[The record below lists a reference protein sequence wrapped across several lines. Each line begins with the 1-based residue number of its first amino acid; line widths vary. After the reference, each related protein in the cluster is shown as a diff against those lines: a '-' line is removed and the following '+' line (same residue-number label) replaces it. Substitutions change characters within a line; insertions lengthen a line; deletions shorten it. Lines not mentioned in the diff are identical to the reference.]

1 MEEVILDL
9 ESDGLLD
16 TITKIHLLV
25 YRNLNT
31 GELTISSTHS
41 EIINSLDDLQDKK
54 IIGHNILGFDLI
66 ALKKLYDFSIP
77 IDQTLD
83 TLILSRLIY
92 PNLRETD
99 SKVRKIEAK
108 LWGGHSLK
116 AWGERLGS
124 FKGTFNQQE
133 DAFKELTTEMID
145 YCVNDVHL
153 TELLHEH
160 LSNNLPSK
168 DSIDL
173 EHQIADICLKQEEAG
188 FCFDEEQAVE
198 LYSDLADKRSK
209 LSTKLGEVFGS
220 WIVDEGLRKNDT
232 YSKIKIVD
240 FNPNSR
246 KHIAKRLQELRG
258 LTPKEFTPSNEPKI
272 DEKVLSKLNYP
283 EAKLM
288 SQYFI
293 LNKRIGQLA
302 EGNQAWINLSKK
314 GRLHG
319 KVNTMG
325 AQTSRCSHS
334 HPNLAQV
341 PNLNAPFGKECR
353 TLFRADPK
361 MELLGVD
368 VSSLELRCLSHYLAR
383 YDNGAYGRVLLEGD
397 VHTTNQ
403 KAAGLSTRDQA
414 KTFIYGF
421 LYGAGNE
428 KIGQIVGKGRAEGSR
443 LKKEFLTKIPALKS
457 LRDAVQK
464 KAERG
469 FLTGLDGRKVPVR
482 STHSALNTL
491 LQSAGA
497 IICKRW
503 IVEMHSLLEEEF
515 KYGEDYKQ
523 VAFVHDEVQL
533 TVKEKYAEKI
543 GTLAIEAIRIA
554 GERYNFRIPLTGEF
568 KTGQTWAT
576 TH

>member
-1 MEEVILDL
+1 MEEVVLDL
-9 ESDGLLD
+9 ESNGLLD
-16 TITKIHLLV
+16 TITKVHLLV
-25 YRNLNT
+25 YRNLSN
-31 GELTISSTHS
+31 GELTIADTDSK
-41 EIINSLDDLQDKK
+41 IKDALLDLKDKK

-66 ALKKLYDFSIP
+66 ALKRLYGFTVP
-77 IDQTLD
+77 IEQTLD

-99 SKVRKIEAK
+99 SKKRKIEAK
-108 LWGGHSLK
+108 LWGSHSLK

-124 FKGTFNQQE
+124 FKGTYSQREN
-133 DAFKELTTEMID
+133 AFEELTPEMRD

-153 TELLHEH
+153 TELLHEF
-160 LSNNLPSK
+160 LLNNVPPK
-168 DSIDL
+168 DCLDL
-173 EHQIADICLKQEEAG
+173 EHRIADVCIKQEEVG
-188 FCFDEEQAVE
+188 FSFDEEKAVAF
-198 LYSDLADKRSK
+198 YADLADKRSK
-209 LSTKLGEVFGS
+209 LSKKLGEVFGS
-220 WIVDEGLRKNDT
+220 WIVDEGLRKNGS
-232 YSKIKIVD
+232 YSKIKIID

-258 LTPKEFTPSNEPKI
+258 WIPTEFTPTNDPKI
-272 DEKVLSKLNYP
+272 DEKVLNKLEYP

-288 SQYFI
+288 SQYFV
-293 LNKRIGQLA
+293 LNKRIAQLA
-302 EGNQAWINLSKK
+302 EGNQAWIKLCKN

-353 TLFRADPK
+353 TLFRADSK
-361 MELLGVD
+361 MDLLGVD
-368 VSSLELRCLSHYLAR
+368 VSSLELRCLSHYLAK
-383 YDNGAYGRVLLEGD
+383 YDGGEYGKLLLEED
-397 VHTTNQ
+397 IHTTNQ

-428 KIGQIVGKGRAEGSR
+428 KIGQIVGKGKVEGSR

-464 KAERG
+464 KAEQG
-469 FLTGLDGRKVPVR
+469 FITGLDGRKVPVR
-482 STHSALNTL
+482 SSHSALNTL

-503 IVEMHSLLEEEF
+503 IIEMHSLLEKEF

-533 TVKEKYAEKI
+533 TVKREHAEKI
-543 GTLAIEAIRIA
+543 GELAVKAIAIA
-554 GERYNFRIPLTGEF
+554 GKRYNFRIPLTGEF
-568 KTGQTWAT
+568 KTGSTWAA

>member
-108 LWGGHSLK
+108 LWGSHSLK

-173 EHQIADICLKQEEAG
+173 EH
-188 FCFDEEQAVE
+188 
-198 LYSDLADKRSK
+198 
-209 LSTKLGEVFGS
+209 
-220 WIVDEGLRKNDT
+220 
-232 YSKIKIVD
+232 
-240 FNPNSR
+240 
-246 KHIAKRLQELRG
+246 
-258 LTPKEFTPSNEPKI
+258 
-272 DEKVLSKLNYP
+272 
-283 EAKLM
+283 
-288 SQYFI
+288 
-293 LNKRIGQLA
+293 
-302 EGNQAWINLSKK
+302 
-314 GRLHG
+314 
-319 KVNTMG
+319 
-325 AQTSRCSHS
+325 
-334 HPNLAQV
+334 
-341 PNLNAPFGKECR
+341 
-353 TLFRADPK
+353 
-361 MELLGVD
+361 
-368 VSSLELRCLSHYLAR
+368 
-383 YDNGAYGRVLLEGD
+383 
-397 VHTTNQ
+397 
-403 KAAGLSTRDQA
+403 
-414 KTFIYGF
+414 
-421 LYGAGNE
+421 
-428 KIGQIVGKGRAEGSR
+428 
-443 LKKEFLTKIPALKS
+443 
-457 LRDAVQK
+457 
-464 KAERG
+464 
-469 FLTGLDGRKVPVR
+469 
-482 STHSALNTL
+482 
-491 LQSAGA
+491 
-497 IICKRW
+497 
-503 IVEMHSLLEEEF
+503 
-515 KYGEDYKQ
+515 
-523 VAFVHDEVQL
+523 
-533 TVKEKYAEKI
+533 
-543 GTLAIEAIRIA
+543 
-554 GERYNFRIPLTGEF
+554 
-568 KTGQTWAT
+568 
-576 TH
+576 

>member
-25 YRNLNT
+25 YRNLSN
-31 GELTISSTHS
+31 GELTIADSDSKIKS
-41 EIINSLDDLQDKK
+41 ALVDLQDKK
-54 IIGHNILGFDLI
+54 IIGHNILGFDLV
-66 ALKKLYDFSIP
+66 ALKKLYGFTIP
-77 IDQTLD
+77 IEQTLD
-83 TLILSRLIY
+83 TLILSRVIY

-99 SKVRKIEAK
+99 SKIRKIEAK
-108 LWGGHSLK
+108 LWGSHSLK

-124 FKGTFNQQE
+124 FKGTYSQQE
-133 DAFKELTTEMID
+133 NAFAELTPEMRD

-153 TELLHEH
+153 TELLHEY
-160 LSNNLPSK
+160 LLESVPPK
-168 DSIDL
+168 DCLDL
-173 EHQIADICLKQEEAG
+173 EHRIADVCIRQEEAG
-188 FCFDEEQAVE
+188 FSFDEEKAVV
-198 LYSDLADKRSK
+198 LYADLADKRSR
-209 LSTKLGEVFGS
+209 LSKKLGEVFGS
-220 WIVDEGLRKNDT
+220 WIVDEGLRKNGS
-232 YSKIKIVD
+232 YSKIKIID

-258 LTPKEFTPSNEPKI
+258 WIPTEFTPTNDPKI
-272 DEKVLSKLNYP
+272 DEKVLNKLEYP

-288 SQYFI
+288 SRYFV
-293 LNKRIGQLA
+293 LNKRIAQLA
-302 EGNQAWINLSKK
+302 EGNQAWIKLCKK

-341 PNLNAPFGKECR
+341 PNLNAPFGEECR
-353 TLFRADPK
+353 TLFRADSK
-361 MELLGVD
+361 MDLLGID
-368 VSSLELRCLSHYLAR
+368 VSSLELRCLSHYLAK
-383 YDNGAYGRVLLEGD
+383 YDDGAYGKLLLEED
-397 VHTTNQ
+397 IHTTNQ

-428 KIGQIVGKGRAEGSR
+428 KIGQIVGKGKAEGSR
-443 LKKEFLTKIPALKS
+443 LKKEFLTKIPALKA

-464 KAERG
+464 KAEQG
-469 FLTGLDGRKVPVR
+469 FITGLDGRKVPVR
-482 STHSALNTL
+482 SSHSALNTL

-503 IVEMHSLLEEEF
+503 IIEMHSLLEKEF

-533 TVKEKYAEKI
+533 TVKREHAKRI
-543 GTLAIEAIRIA
+543 GDLAVKAIGIA
-554 GERYNFRIPLTGEF
+554 GERYSFRIPLTGEF
-568 KTGQTWAT
+568 KTGPTWAT

>member
-1 MEEVILDL
+1 MEEVVLDL

-25 YRNLNT
+25 YRNLST
-31 GELTISSTHS
+31 GELTIADSDSK
-41 EIINSLDDLQDKK
+41 IKDALLDLQDKK
-54 IIGHNILGFDLI
+54 IIGHNILGFDLV
-66 ALKKLYDFSIP
+66 ALKRLYGFTIP
-77 IDQTLD
+77 IEQTLD
-83 TLILSRLIY
+83 TLILSRVVY

-99 SKVRKIEAK
+99 SKIRKIEAK
-108 LWGGHSLK
+108 LWGSHSLK

-124 FKGTFNQQE
+124 FKGTYSQQE
-133 DAFKELTTEMID
+133 NAFTELTPQMRD

-153 TELLHEH
+153 TELLYEY
-160 LSNNLPSK
+160 LLESVPPRDCL
-168 DSIDL
+168 DL
-173 EHQIADICLKQEEAG
+173 EHRIADVCIKQEEAG
-188 FCFDEEQAVE
+188 FSFDEEKAVV
-198 LYSDLADKRSK
+198 LYADLADKRSK
-209 LSTKLGEVFGS
+209 LSKKLGEVFGS
-220 WIVDEGLRKNDT
+220 WIVDEGLRKNGS
-232 YSKIKIVD
+232 YSKIKIID

-258 LTPKEFTPSNEPKI
+258 WIPTEFTPTNDPKI
-272 DEKVLSKLNYP
+272 DEKVLNKLKYP

-288 SQYFI
+288 SRYFI
-293 LNKRIGQLA
+293 LNKRIAQLA
-302 EGNQAWINLSKK
+302 EGNQAWMKLCKK

-353 TLFRADPK
+353 TLFRADSK
-361 MELLGVD
+361 MDLLGID
-368 VSSLELRCLSHYLAR
+368 VSSLELRCLSHYLAK
-383 YDNGAYGRVLLEGD
+383 YDDGAYGKLLLEED
-397 VHTTNQ
+397 IHTTNQ

-428 KIGQIVGKGRAEGSR
+428 KIGQIVGKGKAEGSR

-464 KAERG
+464 KAEQG
-469 FLTGLDGRKVPVR
+469 FITGLDGRKVPVR
-482 STHSALNTL
+482 SSHAALNTL

-503 IVEMHSLLEEEF
+503 IVEMHSLLEKEF

-533 TVKEKYAEKI
+533 TVKREHAKRI
-543 GTLAIEAIRIA
+543 GDLAVKAIGIA
-554 GERYNFRIPLTGEF
+554 GERYSFRIPLTGEF
-568 KTGQTWAT
+568 KTGPTWAT

>member
-1 MEEVILDL
+1 MEEVILDI
-9 ESDGLLD
+9 ETDGLLD
-16 TITKIHLLV
+16 TVTKVHLIV
-25 YRNLNT
+25 YRNIST
-31 GELTISSTHS
+31 GNLVIAETKEDIKIAL
-41 EIINSLDDLQDKK
+41 EDLKDKK

-66 ALKKLYDFSIP
+66 VLKNLHGFTIP
-77 IDQTLD
+77 IDQILD
-83 TLILSRLIY
+83 TLILSRLIH
-92 PNLRETD
+92 PNLRESD

-108 LWGGHSLK
+108 LWGSHSLK

-124 FKGTFNQQE
+124 FKGTYNQQE
-133 DAFKELTTEMID
+133 DAFKELTPEMRD

-153 TELLHEH
+153 TEILYE
-160 LSNNLPSK
+160 SFMPNLPPK
-168 DSIDL
+168 DSIQM
-173 EHQIADICLKQEEAG
+173 EHQISNICLAQEEHG
-188 FCFDEEQAVE
+188 FTFDEKNAVL
-198 LYSDLADKRSK
+198 LYSELADKRSK
-209 LSTKLGEVFGS
+209 LAKKLGEVFGS
-220 WIVDEGLRKNDT
+220 WIIDEGLRKNGT

-258 LTPKEFTPSNEPKI
+258 WKPREFTPSNEPKI
-272 DEKVLSKLNYP
+272 DETVLNKLEYP

-288 SQYFI
+288 SRYFM
-293 LNKRIGQLA
+293 LNKRIAQLA
-302 EGNQAWINLSKK
+302 EGNQAWIKLCNQGK
-314 GRLHG
+314 LHG

-341 PNLNAPFGKECR
+341 PNLNAPYGKECR
-353 TLFRADPK
+353 TLFRADPE
-361 MELLGVD
+361 MELLGID
-368 VSSLELRCLSHYLAR
+368 VSGLELRCLSHYLAR
-383 YDNGAYGRVLLEGD
+383 YDDGAYGKMLLEGD
-397 VHTTNQ
+397 IHTTNQ

-428 KIGQIVGKGRAEGSR
+428 KIGQIVGKGKREGAK

-457 LRDAVQK
+457 LRDAVQR
-464 KAERG
+464 KADKG
-469 FLTGLDGRKVPVR
+469 FIIGLDGRKVPVR
-482 STHSALNTL
+482 SSHSALNTL

-503 IVEMHSLLEEEF
+503 IVEMHSLLQKEF
-515 KYGEDYKQ
+515 KYGEDYAQ

-533 TVKEKYAEKI
+533 SVKGKYVKRI
-543 GTLAIEAIRIA
+543 GELGIKAISIA
-554 GERYNFRIPLTGEF
+554 GEKYKFRIPLTGEY
-568 KTGQTWAT
+568 KSGSSWAV

>member
-25 YRNLNT
+25 YRNLTT
-31 GELTISSTHS
+31 GELTISTSNS
-41 EIINSLDDLQDKK
+41 EIINSLNDLQDKK

-66 ALKKLYDFSIP
+66 ALKKLYDFSVP

-99 SKVRKIEAK
+99 SKVRKIQAK
-108 LWGGHSLK
+108 LWGSHSLK

-124 FKGTFNQQE
+124 FKGTLNQQE

-160 LSNNLPSK
+160 LSNSLPSK

-209 LSTKLGEVFGS
+209 LSKKLGEVFGS

-258 LTPKEFTPSNEPKI
+258 WIPKEFTPSNEPKI

-293 LNKRIGQLA
+293 LNKRILKIIIIDFA
-302 EGNQAWINLSKK
+302 S
-314 GRLHG
+314 
-319 KVNTMG
+319 
-325 AQTSRCSHS
+325 
-334 HPNLAQV
+334 
-341 PNLNAPFGKECR
+341 
-353 TLFRADPK
+353 
-361 MELLGVD
+361 
-368 VSSLELRCLSHYLAR
+368 
-383 YDNGAYGRVLLEGD
+383 
-397 VHTTNQ
+397 
-403 KAAGLSTRDQA
+403 
-414 KTFIYGF
+414 KTFIDT
-421 LYGAGNE
+421 NS
-428 KIGQIVGKGRAEGSR
+428 GQIIKNPWGV
-443 LKKEFLTKIPALKS
+443 
-457 LRDAVQK
+457 V
-464 KAERG
+464 
-469 FLTGLDGRKVPVR
+469 
-482 STHSALNTL
+482 
-491 LQSAGA
+491 
-497 IICKRW
+497 
-503 IVEMHSLLEEEF
+503 
-515 KYGEDYKQ
+515 
-523 VAFVHDEVQL
+523 
-533 TVKEKYAEKI
+533 
-543 GTLAIEAIRIA
+543 
-554 GERYNFRIPLTGEF
+554 
-568 KTGQTWAT
+568 
-576 TH
+576 

>member
-108 LWGGHSLK
+108 LWGSHSLK

-258 LTPKEFTPSNEPKI
+258 WTPKEFTPSNEPKI

-302 EGNQAWINLSKK
+302 EGNQAWIKLSKK

-319 KVNTMG
+319 
-325 AQTSRCSHS
+325 
-334 HPNLAQV
+334 
-341 PNLNAPFGKECR
+341 
-353 TLFRADPK
+353 
-361 MELLGVD
+361 
-368 VSSLELRCLSHYLAR
+368 
-383 YDNGAYGRVLLEGD
+383 
-397 VHTTNQ
+397 
-403 KAAGLSTRDQA
+403 
-414 KTFIYGF
+414 
-421 LYGAGNE
+421 
-428 KIGQIVGKGRAEGSR
+428 
-443 LKKEFLTKIPALKS
+443 
-457 LRDAVQK
+457 
-464 KAERG
+464 
-469 FLTGLDGRKVPVR
+469 
-482 STHSALNTL
+482 
-491 LQSAGA
+491 
-497 IICKRW
+497 
-503 IVEMHSLLEEEF
+503 
-515 KYGEDYKQ
+515 
-523 VAFVHDEVQL
+523 
-533 TVKEKYAEKI
+533 
-543 GTLAIEAIRIA
+543 
-554 GERYNFRIPLTGEF
+554 
-568 KTGQTWAT
+568 
-576 TH
+576 

>member
-25 YRNLNT
+25 YRNLSN
-31 GELTISSTHS
+31 GELTIADSPSK
-41 EIINSLDDLQDKK
+41 IKDALVNLQDKK
-54 IIGHNILGFDLI
+54 IIGHNILGFDLV
-66 ALKKLYDFSIP
+66 ALKRLYGFTIP
-77 IDQTLD
+77 IEQTLD

-99 SKVRKIEAK
+99 SKIRKIEAK
-108 LWGGHSLK
+108 LWGSHSLK

-124 FKGTFNQQE
+124 FKGTYSQQE
-133 DAFKELTTEMID
+133 NAFDELTPEMRD

-153 TELLHEH
+153 TELLHEY
-160 LSNNLPSK
+160 LLNSIPPK
-168 DSIDL
+168 DCLDL
-173 EHQIADICLKQEEAG
+173 EHKIAEVCIKQEEVG
-188 FCFDEEQAVE
+188 FSFDEEKAVI
-198 LYSDLADKRSK
+198 LYADLADKRSK
-209 LSTKLGEVFGS
+209 LSKKLGEVFGS
-220 WIVDEGLRKNDT
+220 WIVDEGLRKNGS
-232 YSKIKIVD
+232 YSKIKIID

-246 KHIAKRLQELRG
+246 KHISKRLQELRG
-258 LTPKEFTPSNEPKI
+258 WIPTEFTPTNDPKI
-272 DEKVLSKLNYP
+272 DEKVLNKLKYP

-288 SQYFI
+288 SRYFI
-293 LNKRIGQLA
+293 LNKRIAQLA
-302 EGNQAWINLSKK
+302 EGNQAWIKLCKK

-353 TLFRADPK
+353 TLFRADSK
-361 MELLGVD
+361 MDLLGID
-368 VSSLELRCLSHYLAR
+368 VSSLELRCLSHYLAK
-383 YDNGAYGRVLLEGD
+383 YDNGAYGKLLLEED
-397 VHTTNQ
+397 IHTTNQ

-428 KIGQIVGKGRAEGSR
+428 KIGQIVGKGKAEGSR

-464 KAERG
+464 KAEQG
-469 FLTGLDGRKVPVR
+469 FITGLDGRKVPVR
-482 STHSALNTL
+482 SSHSALNTL

-503 IVEMHSLLEEEF
+503 IVEMHSLLEKEF

-533 TVKEKYAEKI
+533 TVKKEHAKRI
-543 GTLAIEAIRIA
+543 GDLAVKAIGIA
-554 GERYNFRIPLTGEF
+554 GERYNFRIPLTGEY
-568 KTGQTWAT
+568 KSGSSWAS

>member
-1 MEEVILDL
+1 MEEVVLDL

-16 TITKIHLLV
+16 TITKVHLLV
-25 YRNLNT
+25 YRNLSN
-31 GELTISSTHS
+31 GEL
-41 EIINSLDDLQDKK
+41 IIADTDSKIKDALVDLQDKK

-66 ALKKLYDFSIP
+66 ALKKLYDFSVP

-92 PNLRETD
+92 PNIRETD
-99 SKVRKIEAK
+99 SKIRKIEAK
-108 LWGGHSLK
+108 LWGSHSLK

-124 FKGTFNQQE
+124 FKGTLSQQE
-133 DAFKELTTEMID
+133 DAFKELTSEMID

-153 TELLHEH
+153 TELLYEY
-160 LSNNLPSK
+160 LSDSLPTK
-168 DSIDL
+168 ESIDL
-173 EHQIADICLKQEEAG
+173 EHHIADICLKQEEVG
-188 FCFDEEQAVE
+188 FCFDEKQAVHF
-198 LYSDLADKRSK
+198 YSDLAEKRSK
-209 LSTKLGEVFGS
+209 LSKKLGEVFGS

-232 YSKIKIVD
+232 YSKIKIID

-258 LTPKEFTPSNEPKI
+258 WIPKEFTPSNEPKI
-272 DEKVLSKLNYP
+272 DEKVLSKLSYP

-293 LNKRIGQLA
+293 LNKRIAQLA
-302 EGNQAWINLSKK
+302 EGNQAWIKLSKK

-319 KVNTMG
+319 RVNTMG

-341 PNLNAPFGKECR
+341 PNLNAPFGRECR

-383 YDNGAYGRVLLEGD
+383 YDDGAYGKALLEGD

-428 KIGQIVGKGRAEGSR
+428 KIGQIVGKGKIEGAR
-443 LKKEFLTKIPALKS
+443 LKKEFLSKIPALKS
-457 LRDAVQK
+457 LRDAVQRK
-464 KAERG
+464 SERG

-533 TVKEKYAEKI
+533 SVKREHAERI
-543 GTLAIEAIRIA
+543 GKLAVKAIAIA
-554 GERYNFRIPLTGEF
+554 GKRYNFRIPLTGEF
-568 KTGQTWAT
+568 KTGSTWAT

>member
-1 MEEVILDL
+1 MEEVVLDL
-9 ESDGLLD
+9 ESNGLLD
-16 TITKIHLLV
+16 TITKVHLLV
-25 YRNLNT
+25 YRNLSN
-31 GELTISSTHS
+31 GELTIADTDSK
-41 EIINSLDDLQDKK
+41 IKDALLDLKDKK

-66 ALKKLYDFSIP
+66 ALKRLYGFTVP
-77 IDQTLD
+77 IEQTLD

-99 SKVRKIEAK
+99 SKKRKIEAK
-108 LWGGHSLK
+108 LWGSHSLK

-124 FKGTFNQQE
+124 FKGTYSQREN
-133 DAFKELTTEMID
+133 AFEELTPEMRD

-153 TELLHEH
+153 TELLHEF
-160 LSNNLPSK
+160 LLNNVPPK
-168 DSIDL
+168 DCLDL
-173 EHQIADICLKQEEAG
+173 EHRIADVCIKQEEVG
-188 FCFDEEQAVE
+188 FSFDEEKAVVF
-198 LYSDLADKRSK
+198 YADLADKRSK
-209 LSTKLGEVFGS
+209 LSKKLGEVFGS
-220 WIVDEGLRKNDT
+220 WIVDEGLRKNGS
-232 YSKIKIVD
+232 YSKIKIID

-258 LTPKEFTPSNEPKI
+258 WIPTEFTPTNDPKI
-272 DEKVLSKLNYP
+272 DEKVLNKLEYP

-288 SQYFI
+288 SQYFV
-293 LNKRIGQLA
+293 LNKRIAQLA
-302 EGNQAWINLSKK
+302 EGNQAWIKLCKN

-353 TLFRADPK
+353 TLFRADSK
-361 MELLGVD
+361 MDLLGVD
-368 VSSLELRCLSHYLAR
+368 VSSLELRCLSHYLAK
-383 YDNGAYGRVLLEGD
+383 YDGGEYGKLLLEED
-397 VHTTNQ
+397 IHTTNQ

-428 KIGQIVGKGRAEGSR
+428 KIGQIVGKGKVEGSR

-464 KAERG
+464 KAEQG
-469 FLTGLDGRKVPVR
+469 FITGLDGRKVPVR
-482 STHSALNTL
+482 SSHSALNTL

-503 IVEMHSLLEEEF
+503 IIEMHSLLEKEF

-533 TVKEKYAEKI
+533 TVKREHAERI
-543 GTLAIEAIRIA
+543 GELAVKAIAIA
-554 GERYNFRIPLTGEF
+554 GKRYNFRIPLTGEF
-568 KTGQTWAT
+568 KTGSTWAV